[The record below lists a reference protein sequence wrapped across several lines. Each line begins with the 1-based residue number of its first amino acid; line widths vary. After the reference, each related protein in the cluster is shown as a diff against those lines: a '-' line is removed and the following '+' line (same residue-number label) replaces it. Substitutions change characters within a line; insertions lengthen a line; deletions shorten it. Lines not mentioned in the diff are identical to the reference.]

1 MNTTS
6 KFLSVVI
13 MLVVATLCSYG
24 QAMFFGPMVTTTMS
38 TAVSTDVATYGTPT
52 RYSAGVQFARRTS
65 TAAEYMITL
74 HHRIENGGY
83 VTEYTKPSGGLV
95 GKLNVVDVPGA
106 SPVIITTLESTS
118 IEAGAGIRFPVLD
131 LDTIGTRMLFQFGIN
146 VDRILSLT
154 QVADYSRI
162 PEADRGSNPLQS
174 TVMFDGQTG
183 FGGQFGVALS
193 APAGDGRFVIELTYN
208 VRQPVTI
215 TFPVGTISGASE
227 QNIGWLVG
235 RGLRLGASYQFKM

>member
-1 MNTTS
+1 MNNVNNYI
-6 KFLSVVI
+6 SVVI
-13 MLVVATLCSYG
+13 MFVVTTLCSSA
-24 QAMFFGPMVTTTMS
+24 QSMFFGPMVTTTMS
-38 TAVSTDVATYGTPT
+38 TSVSTDVATYGTPT
-52 RYSAGVQFARRTS
+52 RYSAGVQFARRTT

-83 VTEYTKPSGGLV
+83 ITAFSKPPGGFV
-95 GKLNVVDVPGA
+95 GKLNVVDVPGGT
-106 SPVIITTLESTS
+106 PVIITTLESTS

-146 VDRILSLT
+146 IDRILSLT

-162 PEADRGSNPLQS
+162 PEADRGNNPLQS

-208 VRQPVTI
+208 VRQPVAI
-215 TFPVGTISGASE
+215 AFPAGVVSGASE

-235 RGLRLGASYQFKM
+235 RGMRLGASYQFKM